1 MILLVQFLFSIF
13 VTSTVW
19 LGGASLGFLAHSTL
33 YAPEKLRVIATA
45 TVEHDALQMIF
56 RLVSS
61 DPVFLCSAVLAGG
74 LIILYDKLLL
84 TGLIALWDRND
95 QQRFNG

>member
-1 MILLVQFLFSIF
+1 MVLLVQFLFSIL

-33 YAPEKLRVIATA
+33 YAPEKLRAIATA
-45 TVEHDALQMIF
+45 SIEHQALQMIL
-56 RLVSS
+56 RAISL
-61 DPVFLCSAVLAGG
+61 DPVFLCSAILVGA

-84 TGLIALWDRND
+84 TGLIVLWDHQD
-95 QQRFNG
+95 QRSSDG